1 MQKLYKNLTS
11 LVKDLDEKGKVVVT
25 ANAFNNVDSQ
35 SDMSLKGSFTKTL
48 NEHFSRT
55 KWFLNHDTTKLIG
68 VPISGIETNSHL
80 ELIGQLNLNKEIG
93 RDVYADYKLYAEYGR
108 TLEHSIGVDA
118 IKYNFEGPVRKVSE
132 WKLWEYS
139 TLTNW
144 GANPS
149 TGLVSI
155 KSDIDWMN
163 IQLNKGDY
171 TDEKFR
177 QIEMQI
183 SILKSLIEEPSE
195 DTQSTEPINWKSI
208 SDSFIQSLKSSK

>member
-1 MQKLYKNLTS
+1 MYKNLKS
-11 LVKDLDEKGKVVVT
+11 NVKDLDQKGRVVVT

-35 SDMSLKGSFTKTL
+35 MDMSMKGSFSKTL
-48 NEHFSRT
+48 SEHFKRV
-55 KWFLNHDTTKLIG
+55 KWYLNHDTTKLIG
-68 VPISGIETNSHL
+68 VPIEGRETDTHL
-80 ELIGQLNLNKEIG
+80 ELVGQLNLNKQIG
-93 RDVYADYKLYAEYGR
+93 KDVYEDYKLYAEYGR

-118 IKYNFEGPVRKVSE
+118 LKYNIDGQVRKVSE

-144 GANPS
+144 GANPD

-171 TDEKFR
+171 TDERFLE
-177 QIEMQI
+177 IEKQLKL
-183 SILKSLIEEPSE
+183 LKSLMNEPQRTQEEPIDLKAISA
-195 DTQSTEPINWKSI
+195 QFIN
-208 SDSFIQSLKSSK
+208 SLK

>member
-1 MQKLYKNLTS
+1 MYKNLKS
-11 LVKDLDEKGKVVVT
+11 NVKDLDQKGRVVVT

-35 SDMSLKGSFTKTL
+35 MDMSMKGSFSKTL
-48 NEHFSRT
+48 NEHFKRV
-55 KWFLNHDTTKLIG
+55 KWYLNHDTTKLIG
-68 VPISGIETNSHL
+68 VPIEGRESDTHL
-80 ELIGQLNLNKEIG
+80 ELVGQLNLNKEIG
-93 RDVYADYKLYAEYGR
+93 KDIYEDYKLYAEYGR

-118 IKYNFEGPVRKVSE
+118 IKYNIDGQVRKVSE

-144 GANPS
+144 GANPD

-171 TDEKFR
+171 TDERFME
-177 QIEMQI
+177 IEKQLKL
-183 SILKSLIEEPSE
+183 LKSLMTEPQR
-195 DTQSTEPINWKSI
+195 TQDEPINLKDI
-208 SDSFIQSLKSSK
+208 AATFINSLK

>member
-1 MQKLYKNLTS
+1 MYKNLKS
-11 LVKDLDEKGKVVVT
+11 NIKDIDQRGRVVVT

-35 SDMSLKGSFTKTL
+35 MDMSMRGSFAKTL
-48 NEHFSRT
+48 SEHFKRV
-55 KWFLNHDTTKLIG
+55 KWYLNHDTTKLIG
-68 VPISGIETNSHL
+68 VPIEGRETDTHL
-80 ELIGQLNLNKEIG
+80 ELVGQLNMNKEIG
-93 RDVYADYKLYAEYGR
+93 KDVYEDYKLYAEYGR

-118 IKYNFEGPVRKVSE
+118 IKYTIDGQVRKVSE

-144 GANPS
+144 GANPD

-171 TDEKFR
+171 TDEKFSE
-177 QIEMQI
+177 IEKHLKL
-183 SILKSLIEEPSE
+183 LKSLIIEPQSTQEEPI
-195 DTQSTEPINWKSI
+195 DLKAI
-208 SDSFIQSLKSSK
+208 SASFINSLK

>member
-11 LVKDLDEKGKVVVT
+11 LVKDLDEKGRVVVT

-48 NEHFSRT
+48 QENFSRT

-68 VPISGIETNSHL
+68 VPISGQETNSHL
-80 ELIGQLNLNKEIG
+80 ELVGQLNLNKEIG
-93 RDVYADYKLYAEYGR
+93 RDVYADYKLYAEYGK

-118 IKYNFEGPVRKVSE
+118 IKYNIEGPVRKVSE
-132 WKLWEYS
+132 WRLWEYS

-149 TGLVSI
+149 TGLVNI

-171 TDEKFR
+171 TDEKFSL
-177 QIEMQI
+177 IETQLQ
-183 SILKSLIEEPSE
+183 ILKSLIEEPSE
-195 DTQSTEPINWKSI
+195 DTQSTEPINWKSVSEI
-208 SDSFIQSLKSSK
+208 FIKSLK

>member
-1 MQKLYKNLTS
+1 MYKNLKS
-11 LVKDLDEKGKVVVT
+11 NIKDIDQRGRVVVT

-35 SDMSLKGSFTKTL
+35 MDMSMKGSFAKTL
-48 NEHFSRT
+48 SEHFKRV
-55 KWFLNHDTTKLIG
+55 KWYLNHDTTKLIG
-68 VPISGIETNSHL
+68 VPIEGRETDTHL
-80 ELIGQLNLNKEIG
+80 ELVGQLNMNKEIG
-93 RDVYADYKLYAEYGR
+93 KDVYEDYKLYAEYGR

-118 IKYNFEGPVRKVSE
+118 IKYTIDGQVRKVSE

-144 GANPS
+144 GANPD

-171 TDEKFR
+171 TDEKFSE
-177 QIEMQI
+177 IEKHLKL
-183 SILKSLIEEPSE
+183 LKSLIIEPQSTQEEPI
-195 DTQSTEPINWKSI
+195 DLKAI
-208 SDSFIQSLKSSK
+208 SASFINSLK

>member
-1 MQKLYKNLTS
+1 MYKNLKS
-11 LVKDLDEKGKVVVT
+11 NIKDIDQRGRVVVT

-35 SDMSLKGSFTKTL
+35 MDMSMRGSFAKTL
-48 NEHFSRT
+48 SEHFKRV
-55 KWFLNHDTTKLIG
+55 KWYLNHDTTKLIG
-68 VPISGIETNSHL
+68 VPIEGRETDTHL
-80 ELIGQLNLNKEIG
+80 ELVGQLNMNKEIG
-93 RDVYADYKLYAEYGR
+93 KDVYEDYKLYAEYGR

-118 IKYNFEGPVRKVSE
+118 IKYTIEGQVRKVSE

-144 GANPS
+144 GANPD

-171 TDEKFR
+171 TDEKFSE
-177 QIEMQI
+177 IEKHLKL
-183 SILKSLIEEPSE
+183 LKSLIIEPQSTQEEPI
-195 DTQSTEPINWKSI
+195 DLKAI
-208 SDSFIQSLKSSK
+208 SASFINSLK

>member
-1 MQKLYKNLTS
+1 MYKNLKS
-11 LVKDLDEKGKVVVT
+11 NVKDLDQKGRVVVT

-35 SDMSLKGSFTKTL
+35 MDMSMKGSFSKTL
-48 NEHFSRT
+48 NEHFKRV
-55 KWFLNHDTTKLIG
+55 KWYLNHDTTKLIG
-68 VPISGIETNSHL
+68 VPIEGRESETHL
-80 ELIGQLNLNKEIG
+80 ELVGQLNLNKEIG
-93 RDVYADYKLYAEYGR
+93 KDIYEDYKLYAEYGR

-118 IKYNFEGPVRKVSE
+118 IKYNIDGQVRKVSE

-144 GANPS
+144 GANPD

-171 TDEKFR
+171 TDERFLE
-177 QIEMQI
+177 IEKQLKL
-183 SILKSLIEEPSE
+183 LKSLM
-195 DTQSTEPINWKSI
+195 TEPQRTQDEPIDLKDIAATFIN
-208 SDSFIQSLKSSK
+208 SLK